1 METNIASAHHLR
13 ARQSPQSLYM
23 SMTTSVDVNQPLP
36 QLIRSLSEHFQKA
49 GFPSALAEAE
59 WLLAGIL
66 QTRRSELYVERN
78 RVLTVEQQEILKQ
91 YYCRR
96 LQREPLQYILQSCE
110 FFGIEFKV
118 NSAVLIPRPETE
130 LLVEKVIALAQTFN
144 AVRIADLGAGSGCLA
159 VSLAKHLPAAKL
171 LAIDISAEALKVAE
185 ENAQANGVAQKITF
199 RQADMCASINAIHS
213 DQFDIVVSNPPYI
226 LPAERET
233 LQPEIRDFEPEA
245 ALFVEGDGLKFYRCI
260 LAFCQRHLKPSG
272 WVACEMA
279 SQRSAAIEKLFRES
293 NFASVEIMPDYA
305 GLYRHLTAQKS

>member
-1 METNIASAHHLR
+1 
-13 ARQSPQSLYM
+13 M
-23 SMTTSVDVNQPLP
+23 SMTTSVDVNLPLP
-36 QLIRSLSEHFQKA
+36 QLIRSLSEHFHKA
-49 GFPSALAEAE
+49 GLPAALAEAE

-66 QTRRSELYVERN
+66 QARRSELYLDGN
-78 RVLTVEQQEILKQ
+78 RILTAGQQKILEQFYRQ
-91 YYCRR
+91 R

-144 AVRIADLGAGSGCLA
+144 AARIADLGTGSGCIA
-159 VSLAKHLPAAKL
+159 VSLAEHLPQADLWAV
-171 LAIDISAEALKVAE
+171 DISEEALAVAQH
-185 ENAQANGVAQKITF
+185 NAHMHGVAHQITF
-199 RQADMCASINAIHS
+199 RQADMCATINAIHS

-226 LPAERET
+226 LPAEREA

-245 ALFVEGDGLKFYRCI
+245 ALFVAGDGLKYYRCI
-260 LAFCQRHLKPSG
+260 LEFCEHHLKPGG

-305 GLYRHLTAQKS
+305 GLPRHLTAQKS